1 MYSSNTWQ
9 TTVAEQERE
18 MDEEVRKMTAYCK
31 SIYSLFLQDSP
42 DTV

>member
-9 TTVAEQERE
+9 TAVAEQERE
-18 MDEEVRKMTAYCK
+18 MDEEVRKMAAYCK
-31 SIYSLFLQDSP
+31 SIYSLFLEEFP